1 MLMCMAWK
9 GGVPVKDEMVR
20 VNVLI
25 GREQRRRLFHVLL
38 DEEISFSEW
47 TRRMIE
53 VYLEEKETKGRTK
66 HEAGKG
72 A

>member
-1 MLMCMAWK
+1 
-9 GGVPVKDEMVR
+9 MVR